1 MRLFQFK
8 KILFVFFTL
17 PIDKN
22 NDQSGCYFFKD
33 DILNEKRNLSSE
45 IFLMG
50 GGGMWDKFPRSVYQR
65 NMVGNILLKNTSDW
79 A

>member
-1 MRLFQFK
+1 MRLFKFK

-33 DILNEKRNLSSE
+33 DILNENRNLSSE

-50 GGGMWDKFPRSVYQR
+50 GGVACGTNSRVVFTREIW
-65 NMVGNILLKNTSDW
+65 W
-79 A
+79 AISY